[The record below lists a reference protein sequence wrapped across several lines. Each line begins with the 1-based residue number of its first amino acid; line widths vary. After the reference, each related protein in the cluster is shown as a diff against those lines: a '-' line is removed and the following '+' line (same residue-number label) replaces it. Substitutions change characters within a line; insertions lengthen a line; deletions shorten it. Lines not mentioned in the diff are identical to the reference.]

1 MLENRRKWMFQ
12 VYKRTTKP
20 SLHVFCS
27 IHMISNRFDDA
38 DLCWQAHSLLSQ
50 MLISFRSTFTNTP
63 RNNILPSI
71 WVSIPQ
77 PSQVGTKLSM
87 TPNLGYLEMSSIL
100 FFFTFCL
107 IKISF
112 SCTFTSFSCLFFCN
126 SFLVKL
132 SGKRTNSYFLDDLQD
147 LLNCHFCFLS
157 FSSLTVTVRDSIRS
171 S

>member
-38 DLCWQAHSLLSQ
+38 YLCWQAHSLFSQ
-50 MLISFRSTFTNTP
+50 MLVSFRSTFTNTP

-100 FFFTFCL
+100 FFFHFL
-107 IKISF
+107 PYQNIIQLYIYKF
-112 SCTFTSFSCLFFCN
+112 LL
-126 SFLVKL
+126 SFLVIPFQ
-132 SGKRTNSYFLDDLQD
+132 SNSQVKELTAIFWMAVG
-147 LLNCHFCFLS
+147 
-157 FSSLTVTVRDSIRS
+157 SS
-171 S
+171 

>member
-20 SLHVFCS
+20 SLHAFCS
-27 IHMISNRFDDA
+27 IHMISYRFDDA
-38 DLCWQAHSLLSQ
+38 YLCWQAHSLLSQ

-112 SCTFTSFSCLFFCN
+112 SCTFTSFSCLFFVIPFQSN
-126 SFLVKL
+126 SQVKELTAISWMTCRIFLTATSASYL
-132 SGKRTNSYFLDDLQD
+132 SP
-147 LLNCHFCFLS
+147 
-157 FSSLTVTVRDSIRS
+157 V
-171 S
+171 